1 MLGRSTV
8 FVKVAQLLK
17 VNSIQTFGEGE
28 SMLSGEP
35 QVLLCLYSK
44 ADLLH
49 DVYLSLNSDKRL
61 LGQQRRLLYYIDNLR
76 ISLVLITGTFFERS
90 KLHV

>member
-44 ADLLH
+44 AD
-49 DVYLSLNSDKRL
+49 VYLSLNSDKRL

-76 ISLVLITGTFFERS
+76 IRLV
-90 KLHV
+90 

>member
-1 MLGRSTV
+1 MSVSKLGRNMLGRSAV

-28 SMLSGEP
+28 SMLSGE
-35 QVLLCLYSK
+35 LCLYSK
-44 ADLLH
+44 A

-76 ISLVLITGTFFERS
+76 IRLV
-90 KLHV
+90 